1 MQVQVGRKSEMT
13 RLQVLS
19 ALCFSTSTEAL
30 GSSRCSLRALERK
43 QNTRQR
49 WGVYQGGAKTV
60 QGLALGRKDMN
71 TLWELKLSIG

>member
-1 MQVQVGRKSEMT
+1 MQVQLGRKSEMT

-19 ALCFSTSTEAL
+19 ALCISNSIEAL

-49 WGVYQGGAKTV
+49 QGVYQREVKTA
-60 QGLALGRKDMN
+60 QGLALGIKDMN
-71 TLWELKLSIG
+71 RLWGLKSSMG